1 MPWFKRGGIWIAR
14 DIDTDKLLGKAMACL
29 YTARKW
35 HVCRRLS
42 NGFGTAPKEKKEL
55 NMARR
60 AKPSVPY
67 RYPVLGLEGGGT
79 YLARR

>member
-42 NGFGTAPKEKKEL
+42 NGFGTAPKEIK
-55 NMARR
+55 
-60 AKPSVPY
+60 
-67 RYPVLGLEGGGT
+67 
-79 YLARR
+79 